1 MNSNSQQH
9 SGSARSWMLA
19 LVLVIGFGAF
29 VIYAKVDVDRRM
41 MRSGGVWAIEP
52 STLPPWFPPQFSNQL
67 GELHRVPSRVS
78 LHSVRWKEGVIG
90 ELSAIPWIESVQRVE
105 RTARGIGFEGQLV
118 RPSVGIRIDDG
129 WLLVDGIGNVLATQ
143 PGDFLFPEWK
153 MPEYMPGAAGSTQPV
168 AIDCAVG
175 DPGPRLP
182 PRDFPHRRWQ
192 WPADVASAHLHRN
205 FASLGKIALVGG
217 RSGGFFS
224 TETELPE
231 ACTRIQKPAR
241 HRRRDPGNPPL
252 SRGGGYGG
260 EVRLNGVGGVH
271 RWRLISSSARSSGRN
286 WIQLRFETLPGDPDL
301 RGRSGVDS

>member
-9 SGSARSWMLA
+9 SGSARSWLLA

-175 DPGPRLP
+175 DRLGGSEYVELLGLLGVLWQDNIFDRVPGFLHEISHTVDGSGQRMWHLHTSIGILLHWGRSPSSEAA
-182 PRDFPHRRWQ
+182 Q
-192 WPADVASAHLHRN
+192 VASSQQKLNCLKHVLESRN
-205 FASLGKIALVGG
+205 QLATVGG
-217 RSGGFFS
+217 
-224 TETELPE
+224 
-231 ACTRIQKPAR
+231 IQ
-241 HRRRDPGNPPL
+241 GIL
-252 SRGGGYGG
+252 LFRGEEGT
-260 EVRLNGVGGVH
+260 VVK
-271 RWRLISSSARSSGRN
+271 S
-286 WIQLRFETLPGDPDL
+286 D
-301 RGRSGVDS
+301 